1 MMDIIRKAVQ
11 TGATNEEKINQ
22 LREFLQ
28 ILLLRI
34 VFDRGYFKNLSFV
47 GGTAL
52 RLLYDLRRFSEDLD
66 FSLINSRHYQF
77 KRFVHDLIT
86 SLEQYGLQADITTKD
101 QIAVQRID
109 VRFKNILQELGLS
122 AIESQKNFVRLEID
136 SNPPA
141 GWTSQVSL
149 INRVY
154 VFTVTHFDLAS
165 MYALKVHACFYRTY
179 IKGRDYYD
187 LIWYLGK
194 KIEPNYDLLNN
205 AIMRTEHTRPNINQ
219 DTFKNFLRYKIQNID
234 FKKIRKDVE
243 RFLEDKSELQLFDQE
258 LMLTIIT

>member
-1 MMDIIRKAVQ
+1 MDIIRKVVQ
-11 TGATNEEKINQ
+11 AGATNEEKVNQ
-22 LREFLQ
+22 VREFLQ
-28 ILLLRI
+28 VLLLRI
-34 VFDRGYFKNLSFV
+34 VFDRGYFKNLSFI

-77 KRFVHDLIT
+77 KRFVRDLFR
-86 SLEQYGLQADITTKD
+86 SLEQYALPADVTTKD
-101 QIAVQRID
+101 QTAVQRID

-122 AIESQKNFVRLEID
+122 AIKSQKIFIRLEID

-179 IKGRDYYD
+179 IKGRDFYD

-205 AIMRTEHTRPNINQ
+205 AIMQTEHIRSNINKN
-219 DTFKNFLRYKIQNID
+219 TFTPFLRHKIKNID
-234 FKKIRKDVE
+234 FKTIRKDVE
-243 RFLEDKSELQLFDQE
+243 RFLEDKSELRLFDQE
-258 LMLTIIT
+258 LMLSIIK